1 MPEPAD
7 AVLPRRFI
15 DPARVRKALS
25 LGQRW
30 YYRGDPTPEPG
41 QSRLLADGLLQGD
54 PLADALVEHWLASS
68 VREGR
73 AALDVALSRGI
84 DAVDDA
90 SEPLRAL
97 FAQLDRVPLWL
108 DRKLAERGRRAG
120 VRVGAAGSYVLSSVA
135 LMGGYR
141 FSSVTKPLVMTG
153 ALEQRTVRRLDETA
167 KFVRDVYSPFGLERH
182 GTGFASAVRVRLM
195 HALVRRS
202 LSRSPHWRTAEWGL
216 PINQTDMLG
225 TNVLFSVVYLTG
237 LRAMGMRFE
246 RDESEGLVH
255 LWRYIGYLIGV
266 DEALLPANELEG
278 RRMAYALM
286 NSQPGADEDSRKLA
300 AALRMAP
307 ATAAH
312 TPLQKRLAR
321 YDIAFRTGL
330 SRAILGDRIA
340 DELGLP
346 ADAWKYAIA
355 VTTPLTFALET
366 VRMHTPGL
374 TALAVRLGQRGLDKL
389 EARVSA
395 RAPVTFMPER
405 AA

>member
-1 MPEPAD
+1 MNSA
-7 AVLPRRFI
+7 ASLPSRFI
-15 DPARVRKALS
+15 DPSRGRKRLS

-30 YYRGDPTPEPG
+30 YYGGDPTPEPG
-41 QSRLLADGLLQGD
+41 QSVLLADGLSRGD
-54 PLADALVEHWLASS
+54 PLADALVEHWFEHG
-68 VREGR
+68 VKEGR
-73 AALDVALSRGI
+73 VMLDVALARGVEAVA
-84 DAVDDA
+84 DAP
-90 SEPLRAL
+90 EPLRAL
-97 FAQLDRVPLWL
+97 FAQLERVPLWL
-108 DRKLAERGRRAG
+108 DRRCAEHGRRAG

-141 FSSVTKPLVMTG
+141 FASVTKPLVMTG
-153 ALEQRTVRRLDETA
+153 ALEQRTVRRLDETS
-167 KFVRDVYSPFGLERH
+167 KFVRDVYSTGGLERF
-182 GTGFASAVRVRLM
+182 GVGYASAVRVRMM

-202 LSRSPHWRTAEWGL
+202 LTRSPRWRMEEWGL

-237 LRAMGMRFE
+237 LRAMGMRFS

-255 LWRYIGYLIGV
+255 MWRYIGYLLGV

-278 RRMAYALM
+278 RRMAYAVM

-307 ATAAH
+307 ATAAR
-312 TPLQKRLAR
+312 TPLQKRFAP
-321 YDIAFRTGL
+321 YDIAYRTGL

-346 ADAWKYAIA
+346 ADGWKYAIA

-374 TALAVRLGQRGLDKL
+374 TALAVRLGERALDKL

-395 RAPVTFMPER
+395 QAEVTFMPER